1 MLFIRK
7 VEINMKSILVIGMG
21 RFGRSLATKMYELGN
36 DVMIVDEDSELIN
49 ELSPNFTD
57 ACVGDC
63 RKELV
68 LKSLGINNFDVC
80 FVTIGENF
88 QSSLEITSLLKEL
101 GAKRVVSKA
110 NRDIQE
116 KFLLRNGAD
125 EVINPEK
132 DMAEKLAIRYNA
144 NKIFDFIELTPDF
157 SIFEIPIFEH
167 WIGKSIAELNI
178 RNKYKINILAIKKG
192 QNINTLPGPT
202 YVFEGDDHIVIAGKI
217 DVVTKLTSKM

>member
-1 MLFIRK
+1 
-7 VEINMKSILVIGMG
+7 MKSVLVIGMG
-21 RFGRSLATKMYELGN
+21 RFGRSLATKLYELGN

-110 NRDIQE
+110 NRDIQA

-144 NKIFDFIELTPDF
+144 NKIFDFIELTPEF
-157 SIFEIPIFEH
+157 SIFEIPIFGQ
-167 WIGKSIAELNI
+167 WVGKSISSLDV
-178 RNKYKINILAIKKG
+178 RNKYEINILAVKQG
-192 QNINTLPGPT
+192 QELKPLPGPA
-202 YVFEGDDHIVIAGKI
+202 YVFAENDHIVVVGKVN
-217 DVVTKLTSKM
+217 VVTKLTSKM

>member
-1 MLFIRK
+1 
-7 VEINMKSILVIGMG
+7 MKSFLVIGMG
-21 RFGRSLATKMYELGN
+21 RFGRHLATRMSELGN
-36 DVMIVDEDSELIN
+36 DVMIVDENSELIN
-49 ELSPNFTD
+49 ELSPNFAD

-63 RKELV
+63 RNETV

-101 GAKRVVSKA
+101 GARRVVSKT
-110 NRDIQE
+110 NRDIQA

-144 NKIFDFIELTPDF
+144 NKIFDFIELTPEF
-157 SIFEIPIFEH
+157 SIFEIPIFDH
-167 WIGKSIAELNI
+167 WVGKSVAELDI
-178 RNKYKINILAIKKG
+178 RNKYEVNILAIKNNEELKP
-192 QNINTLPGPT
+192 LPSPSH
-202 YVFEGDDHIVIAGKI
+202 VFTEGEHIVVAGRI

>member
-1 MLFIRK
+1 
-7 VEINMKSILVIGMG
+7 MKSVLVIGMG
-21 RFGRSLATKMYELGN
+21 RFGRSLATKLYELGN

-110 NRDIQE
+110 NRDIQA

-144 NKIFDFIELTPDF
+144 NKIFDFIELTPEF
-157 SIFEIPIFEH
+157 SIFEIPIFEQ
-167 WIGKSIAELNI
+167 WVGKSIASLDV
-178 RNKYKINILAIKKG
+178 RNKYEINILAVKQG
-192 QNINTLPGPT
+192 QELKPLPGPA
-202 YVFEGDDHIVIAGKI
+202 YVFAENDHIVVVGKVN
-217 DVVTKLTSKM
+217 VVTKLTSKM

>member
-1 MLFIRK
+1 MT
-7 VEINMKSILVIGMG
+7 MKSVLVIGMG
-21 RFGRSLATKMYELGN
+21 RFGRSLATKLYELGN

-68 LKSLGINNFDVC
+68 LRSLGINNFDVC

-101 GAKRVVSKA
+101 GAKRVVSKT

-132 DMAEKLAIRYNA
+132 EMAEKLAIRYNA
-144 NKIFDFIELTPDF
+144 NKIFDFIELTPEF
-157 SIFEIPIFEH
+157 SIFEIPIFES
-167 WIGKSIAELNI
+167 WVGKSIADLNI
-178 RNKYKINILAIKKG
+178 RNKYKINILAVKLG
-192 QNINTLPGPT
+192 QELKPLPGPA
-202 YVFEGDDHIVIAGKI
+202 YVFEEGDHIVVVGNTDA
-217 DVVTKLTSKM
+217 VTKLTSKM

>member
-1 MLFIRK
+1 
-7 VEINMKSILVIGMG
+7 MKSVLVIGMG
-21 RFGRSLATKMYELGN
+21 RFGRSLATKLYELGN

-110 NRDIQE
+110 NRDIQA

-144 NKIFDFIELTPDF
+144 NKIFDFIELTPEF
-157 SIFEIPIFEH
+157 SIFEIPIFEQ
-167 WIGKSIAELNI
+167 WVGKSISSLDV
-178 RNKYKINILAIKKG
+178 RNKYEINILAVKQG
-192 QNINTLPGPT
+192 QELKPLPGPA
-202 YVFEGDDHIVIAGKI
+202 YVFAENDHIVVVGKVN
-217 DVVTKLTSKM
+217 VVTKLTSKM

>member
-1 MLFIRK
+1 
-7 VEINMKSILVIGMG
+7 MKSVLVIGMG
-21 RFGRSLATKMYELGN
+21 RFGRSLATKLYELGN

-49 ELSPNFTD
+49 ELSPDFTD

-101 GAKRVVSKA
+101 GARRVVSKA

-116 KFLLRNGAD
+116 KFLLKNGAD

-144 NKIFDFIELTPDF
+144 NKIFDFIELTPEF
-157 SIFEIPIFEH
+157 SIFEISIFDN
-167 WIGKSIAELNI
+167 WIGKSIASLDI
-178 RNKYKINILAIKKG
+178 RNKYEINILAIKQG
-192 QNINTLPGPT
+192 QTLNPLPGPS
-202 YVFEGDDHIVIAGKI
+202 YVFEEGDHIVVVGKI
-217 DVVTKLTSKM
+217 NAVTKLTSKM

>member
-1 MLFIRK
+1 
-7 VEINMKSILVIGMG
+7 MKSVLVIGMG
-21 RFGRSLATKMYELGN
+21 RFGRSLATKLYELGN

-101 GAKRVVSKA
+101 GARHVVSKA

-125 EVINPEK
+125 EVINPER

-144 NKIFDFIELTPDF
+144 NKIFDFIELTPEF
-157 SIFEIPIFEH
+157 SIFEIPIFEN
-167 WIGKSIAELNI
+167 WVGKSIASLNI
-178 RNKYKINILAIKKG
+178 RNKYEINILAIKQG
-192 QNINTLPGPT
+192 QELNPLPGPA
-202 YVFEGDDHIVIAGKI
+202 YVFEEGDHIVVVGKVN
-217 DVVTKLTSKM
+217 VVTKLTSKM

>member
-1 MLFIRK
+1 
-7 VEINMKSILVIGMG
+7 MKSVLVIGMG
-21 RFGRSLATKMYELGN
+21 RFGRSLATKLYELGN

-144 NKIFDFIELTPDF
+144 NKIFDFIELTPEF
-157 SIFEIPIFEH
+157 SIFEIPIFEN
-167 WIGKSIAELNI
+167 WVGKSIASLDV
-178 RNKYKINILAIKKG
+178 RNKYEINILAVKQG
-192 QNINTLPGPT
+192 QELKPLPGPA
-202 YVFEGDDHIVIAGKI
+202 YVFAENDHIVVVGKVN
-217 DVVTKLTSKM
+217 VVTKLTSKM

>member
-1 MLFIRK
+1 
-7 VEINMKSILVIGMG
+7 MKSVLVIGMG
-21 RFGRSLATKMYELGN
+21 RFGRSLATKLYELGN
-36 DVMIVDEDSELIN
+36 DVMIVDENSELIN
-49 ELSPNFTD
+49 ELSPDFTD

-110 NRDIQE
+110 NRDIQT

-144 NKIFDFIELTPDF
+144 NKIFDFIELTPEF
-157 SIFEIPIFEH
+157 SIFEIPIFEN
-167 WIGKSIAELNI
+167 WAGKSIASLNI
-178 RNKYKINILAIKKG
+178 RNQYGINILAIKRD
-192 QNINTLPGPT
+192 QELNPLPEPT
-202 YVFEGDDHIVIAGKI
+202 YVFNADDHIVVIGKI
-217 DVVTKLTSKM
+217 DAVTKLTSKM